1 MSERRSATRPSAARV
16 PLLRPAG
23 GWTALGAV
31 AAVLGAVTR
40 VALVPAFVTPVFDD
54 VLVGGSLDSL
64 PRLLAVG
71 ALIAAAGAGLL
82 FVQDLAFGRAA
93 ARRAAAWRTRLH
105 DALLRRTPD
114 GAGGATSGGLAA
126 RVIADLREVETYVLY
141 GLGTLFAETATAL
154 GILAVLAFTDP
165 LATLGLMA
173 LVAPAAVATGAIN
186 RRVEAMAVRHQATV
200 EAVGARLQEGVRHRE
215 VLRAFGALPFARAR
229 FAPADAAVERALG
242 GRTAW
247 AALPTPVAQLLV
259 FGAVAALVT
268 WLSAAVVTGRTTTGE
283 VVTYLTLVAL
293 LATPAQLLPKA
304 FALLHQARAAAQR
317 LRALDDGLGA
327 PTTTA
332 SLPATEPTANP
343 LPLLATRGL
352 KIGHPGAPAITVVDG
367 NLADPALVAV
377 VGASGAGKTSW
388 VRTLLGLLPP
398 RAGALT
404 VAGVR
409 VDVAGVADEAA
420 LRTRVAYVPQGTEL
434 LSGSLR
440 ENLDLG
446 RGAGDERLHAVLAAV
461 GLKELIETLPAALDT
476 HLAED
481 GGGLSGGQRQRLAI
495 ARALVGAPDVVLLDE
510 PTSALDDVAE
520 HELIGLLRE
529 LARNRLVVA
538 VTHRP
543 ALAAAADVVLRFD
556 DGVLAPSPVIEA

>member
-1 MSERRSATRPSAARV
+1 M
-16 PLLRPAG
+16 
-23 GWTALGAV
+23 GAV
-31 AAVLGAVTR
+31 AAVLGAVSR

-54 VLVGGSLDSL
+54 VLVGGSLDAL
-64 PRLLAVG
+64 PRLLWVG
-71 ALIAAAGAGLL
+71 AAIAIAGAALL
-82 FVQDLAFGRAA
+82 LVQDVAFGRAA
-93 ARRAAAWRTRLH
+93 ARRSAAWRIRLH
-105 DALLRRTPD
+105 DALLRRAPD
-114 GAGGATSGGLAA
+114 AAGGSTSGGLAA

-154 GILAVLAFTDP
+154 GILAVLALTDP
-165 LATLGLMA
+165 LATLGLLA

-186 RRVEAMAVRHQATV
+186 RRVEATAVRHQATV

-215 VLRAFGALPFARAR
+215 VLRAFGALAFARAR

-242 GRTAW
+242 GRTTW

-268 WLSAAVVTGRTTTGE
+268 WLSTAVVAGRTTTGE
-283 VVTYLTLVAL
+283 VVTFLTLVAL

-304 FALLHQARAAAQR
+304 LALLHQARAAAQR
-317 LRALDDGLGA
+317 LRALDDGRGSAAPGA
-327 PTTTA
+327 DA
-332 SLPATEPTANP
+332 SDPAAELEPGMARRVNAVGVDAP
-343 LPLLATRGL
+343 RLETRGL
-352 KIGHPGAPAITVVDG
+352 RIGFPGSVPTTVVDG
-367 NLADPALVAV
+367 RVEGPALVAV

-398 RAGALT
+398 YAGALT
-404 VAGVR
+404 VAGVE
-409 VDVAGVADEAA
+409 VDALGVADETA
-420 LRTRVAYVPQGTEL
+420 LRARVAYVPQGTDL

-446 RGAGDERLHAVLAAV
+446 RGAGDDRLRAVLTAV
-461 GLKELIETLPAALDT
+461 GLSDVVDALPAALDT
-476 HLAED
+476 NLAED

-495 ARALVGAPDVVLLDE
+495 ARALVGEPSVVLLDE

-520 HELIGLLRE
+520 RELIGLLRE
-529 LARNRLVVA
+529 LARARLVVA

-543 ALAAAADVVLRFD
+543 TLAAAADTVLRFD
-556 DGVLAPSPVIEA
+556 DGVLAPETVHDA